1 MKVSMKFN
9 FKNFIIGFIAGII
22 TTILFLFLIG
32 DVNIETEFEFGC
44 KQKNNH
50 SLYLIEV
57 SL

>member
-1 MKVSMKFN
+1 MKFN